1 VAIARMGESY
11 VATPV
16 AGKTL
21 VNGQRLQSRRGLVH
35 GDVLEVSGLELE
47 FRLTA

>member
-1 VAIARMGESY
+1 MGEGY

-16 AGKTL
+16 AGRTL
-21 VNGQRLQSRRGLVH
+21 VNGQPLQSRRGLEH

>member
-1 VAIARMGESY
+1 MGESY

-21 VNGQRLQSRRGLVH
+21 VNGQRLSSRRGLEH
-35 GDVLEVSGLELE
+35 GDVLRISGLELE
-47 FRLTA
+47 FRLSA